1 MDSNEIL
8 RRQNEEQS
16 LRIQY
21 AARNSFNT
29 AEKYNGWAWLACL
42 VAAFS
47 LIFPN
52 AWPAYVLNGIP
63 LAADIC
69 AAILSFCACT
79 KVKWASMLRKYF
91 DAYVLDLQ
99 RDQYSETDRRE
110 VLEYT
115 EKICRKHPD
124 DLAIQ
129 MANTGYDSPPGLRDW
144 YVFSGYYIGT
154 KAQLECQRQNTWWNK
169 KIVEKR
175 LLLTV
180 ILTVLLALVFW
191 LLLMH
196 YNKLTVVFCSAGVI
210 IKIAERIV
218 ENGRYLGIS
227 KEIDGALKAVE
238 TNPSKKGVL
247 LLQELIDQ
255 RRSINV
261 LESAWVH
268 KKLANELSE
277 MYDRIKL

>member
-8 RRQNEEQS
+8 KRQNEEQS

-21 AARNSFNT
+21 AARNSFNA
-29 AEKYNGWAWLACL
+29 AEKYNGWAWLACFI
-42 VAAFS
+42 AAFS
-47 LIFPN
+47 LVFPDT
-52 AWPAYVLNGIP
+52 WPAYVIIGVPIV
-63 LAADIC
+63 ADIG
-69 AAILSFCACT
+69 AAILSFCAET

-99 RDQYSETDRRE
+99 WTQYSEADRRE

-115 EKICRKHPD
+115 EKICRKRPD
-124 DLAIQ
+124 DLTIQ

-169 KIVEKR
+169 RMVEKR

-180 ILTVLLALVFW
+180 ILTVFLVLVFW
-191 LLLMH
+191 LLSMQ
-196 YNKLTVVFCSAGVI
+196 YNKLAMVFCSAGVI
-210 IKIAERIV
+210 IKSAERIV
-218 ENGRYLGIS
+218 ENGRYLSVS

-238 TNPSKKGVL
+238 ASPSKKGVL
-247 LLQELIDQ
+247 LLQELIDK

-261 LESAWVH
+261 LESRHVH
-268 KKLANELSE
+268 EKLAQKLSE
-277 MYDRIKL
+277 MYDRIK